1 MDILPVPRYL
11 FICAFPCD
19 LSVAVIK
26 MTLFKVT
33 SAKRVDPGNWAQRSS
48 SRLVCRSDSRLLLS
62 AKEDYLSRWPVPCTP
77 LRTSFYEGTKSES
90 D

>member
-48 SRLVCRSDSRLLLS
+48 SRRGLFVAQIAVYCSAPKRTIYLDGPSLVLL
-62 AKEDYLSRWPVPCTP
+62 
-77 LRTSFYEGTKSES
+77 
-90 D
+90 